1 MKYNKARDTPGSRT
15 SCCKYT
21 SQAPTKG
28 TFEKLWV
35 NLLLHPKS
43 TETEFSLPGEIKPSL
58 SGEIDVISSI
68 SLRKSREILLWLL
81 SVKAGM
87 PLCTDVKSQ
96 YSSHTAIVFQIAK
109 VIAEA
114 LTDTKLMMKPLITG
128 ARSLQVKSIR
138 LIIELILVRTP
149 GGWPSDITTTLH
161 FENNYHH
168 IRKCK
173 TTAPLEIILLSLQ
186 STNVIL

>member
-1 MKYNKARDTPGSRT
+1 
-15 SCCKYT
+15 
-21 SQAPTKG
+21 
-28 TFEKLWV
+28 
-35 NLLLHPKS
+35 
-43 TETEFSLPGEIKPSL
+43 
-58 SGEIDVISSI
+58 VISSI
-68 SLRKSREILLWLL
+68 SLRESREILLWLL
-81 SVKAGM
+81 SAKAGM

-173 TTAPLEIILLSLQ
+173 TTAPLEIILLSSKYKRDPLITILFLLRWCRQEWKAPQQLQ
-186 STNVIL
+186 RGWLISQVR